1 MNKTRRKKGMA
12 WLLTVMLTATLLA
25 GCAGNNNNEGNAA
38 NKASNGGNT
47 DQSADSQKTEGGGF
61 PKSFSYW
68 VELDGD
74 AAVSMT
80 NFNENAAYKELE
92 KITGTKV
99 EFKHPST
106 GSGQMQE
113 QFNLMIASRNL
124 PDVIQTNWLTVPK
137 GPQNAIDDGTIIKL
151 NDLIE
156 THAPNFKKYLEEN
169 PEVASMIKT
178 DTGDIYAFPFIRG
191 DDRIKVYYGPVV
203 RKDWLDKVGAT
214 PPTTIEEWE
223 SVLTAFK
230 DKDPN
235 GNGKQD
241 EIPFLLEVGS
251 VRNDLL
257 NSMIG
262 AWGILAKFH
271 KKGDKVQ
278 YGEMQPEFKKFL
290 ATMNRWYENGLI
302 DKDFAAVDGKLKDA
316 KTSNNELGLLYG
328 YSSGT
333 IGKFTDLMKDSVEGF
348 QMMALPHPT
357 LNKGDV
363 PAAGMISPTYPGE
376 HSAAITTAAKDPEQ
390 IVKWLD
396 LAYGEQG
403 HMLFNFG
410 IEGTSYELVDGKPVY
425 TDLIKNN
432 PDKLTLKQAQAQ
444 FMRTQY
450 GGPFVQDVESFLQ
463 QMKYPEQLQS
473 LEVWSQ
479 AKNELQL
486 PLMTLT
492 ADESSKLASIMN
504 DINTYSDEMV
514 VKFIMGVEPLAN
526 FDQYVDNLKNFGIEE
541 AISIQQAAYDRY
553 LSR

>member
-1 MNKTRRKKGMA
+1 MYTMKRKKGTV
-12 WLLTVMLTATLLA
+12 WLLVVIMTATLIA
-25 GCAGNNNNEGNAA
+25 GCSGNNNAGNGDNAPQSTNTGKNNVENEQEG
-38 NKASNGGNT
+38 SGG
-47 DQSADSQKTEGGGF
+47 EF
-61 PKSFSYW
+61 PASFSYW

-74 AAVSMT
+74 SAVTMT

-99 EFKHPST
+99 DFKHPSGGGT
-106 GSGQMQE
+106 QIQE

-124 PDVIQTNWLTVPK
+124 PDVIQTNWLNVPR
-137 GPQNAIDDGTIIKL
+137 GPQNAIDGGTIIRL

-156 THAPNFKKYLEEN
+156 SHAPNLKKYLDEN
-169 PEVASMIKT
+169 PDIASMIKT
-178 DTGDIYAFPFIRG
+178 DKGDIYAFPFIRG

-203 RKDWLDKVGAT
+203 RKDWLDKVGAE

-223 SVLTAFK
+223 NVLTAFR

-235 GNGKQD
+235 GNGKKD
-241 EIPFLLEVGS
+241 EIPFLLEVGA
-251 VRNDLL
+251 VRNELL

-262 AWGILAKFH
+262 AWGILSKFYQ
-271 KKGDKVQ
+271 KDGKVQ
-278 YGEMQPEFKKFL
+278 YGEIQPEYKEFL
-290 ATMNRWYENGLI
+290 TVMNRWYKEGLI

-316 KTSNNELGLLYG
+316 KTSNNELGVLYG

-333 IGKFTDLMKDSVEGF
+333 IGKFTDLMKDSVTGF
-348 QMMALPHPT
+348 KMIALPHPT

-376 HSAAITTAAKDPEQ
+376 HSVAITTAAEKPEQ

-403 HMLFNFG
+403 HNLFNFG
-410 IEGTSYELVDGKPVY
+410 IEGQSYELVDDKPVY
-425 TDLIKNN
+425 TDVIKNN
-432 PDKLTLKQAQAQ
+432 PDKLTFKQAQAQ

-463 QMKYPEQLQS
+463 QMKYQEQLES
-473 LEVWSQ
+473 LDTWSK

-486 PLMTLT
+486 PLMTLST
-492 ADESSKLASIMN
+492 DESSKLASIMN
-504 DINTYSDEMV
+504 DINTYSDEMII
-514 VKFIMGVEPLAN
+514 KFIMGVEPLDN
-526 FDQYVDNLKNFGIEE
+526 YDQYVSNLKSFGVEE
-541 AISIQQAAYDRY
+541 AITIQQAALERY
-553 LSR
+553 MSR